1 MIIFDLMLVVLIIIT
16 IALLSGVKIMFKP
29 RYVQSISIIFLMY
42 TQLSNLIEG
51 YKLGYIEIT
60 SIIAISI
67 VFLLIF
73 IWGHRINKHIYSIHN
88 VKENDVINIIEK
100 YLERKNIRYEII
112 NEEIYL
118 PDIDNNIYVRSLM
131 ETTLDFRKIKNSYFY
146 NELVDEVKAGI
157 KEIKQRYFP
166 IEGAFYLILTL
177 FCIWIRVIFSNIL
190 NVL

>member
-51 YKLGYIEIT
+51 YKLGYIGIT

-73 IWGHRINKHIYSIHN
+73 IWGHRRNKYIYSIHN

-131 ETTLDFRKIKNSYFY
+131 ETTLDFRKIKHTDFY
-146 NELVDEVKAGI
+146 NELVNEVKVGI

-166 IEGAFYLILTL
+166 VEGAFYLIFTL
-177 FCIWIRVIFSNIL
+177 FCIWIRLIFLNIL
-190 NVL
+190 